1 MIQQGLEG
9 MGQNLIRAVP
19 DEHFLGRNIVAGRDR
34 LAQRGSARIGIET
47 QTVRRGSDRSQDPR
61 RRRVGIL
68 VGI

>member
-1 MIQQGLEG
+1 MLQKGLEG

-19 DEHFLGRNIVAGRDR
+19 NEHFLGRNVVASRDR
-34 LAQRGSARIGIET
+34 LAQQGSARIGVET
-47 QTVRRGSDRSQDPR
+47 QMVRCGNDRSQDPR

>member
-1 MIQQGLEG
+1 MLEKGLEG

-19 DEHFLGRNIVAGRDR
+19 DEHLLRRHTVVGRDR
-34 LAQRGSARIGIET
+34 LAQCGGARVGIET

>member
-1 MIQQGLEG
+1 MIQKGLEG

-19 DEHFLGRNIVAGRDR
+19 DEHLLGRNMAAGSDR
-34 LAQRGSARIGIET
+34 LAQAGRARIGIEM
-47 QTVRRGSDRSQDPR
+47 QPVRCGGDRIKDPR

>member
-1 MIQQGLEG
+1 MLQKGLES
-9 MGQNLIRAVP
+9 MGQNLIRTISN
-19 DEHFLGRNIVAGRDR
+19 EQLLRRNIVAGRDR